1 MVEVA
6 ATLSQEDLAR
16 WRKVCAD
23 KELLEASIP
32 GISVNEGRDIVL
44 SYYKIMDDIF
54 TTYNLD
60 ITHIECYFISP
71 FTGHILLNDA

>member
-6 ATLSQEDLAR
+6 ARLSQEDLAR

-23 KELLEASIP
+23 KELLETGIT